1 MSVDNSRAGAELR
14 RIRWRQRVLA
24 LPGGVA
30 WLVSLIRLGSKERDL
45 GPEKPLPP
53 SLTGL

>member
-1 MSVDNSRAGAELR
+1 MSVDNGRAGAELR
-14 RIRWRQRVLA
+14 RIRWRQYVLA

-53 SLTGL
+53 SLTGS